1 MTEKDLYTYKDAK
14 KRKEAAL
21 MRLREFESALY
32 SPKSQVLDGMPF
44 NACKVFSDALP
55 QSFDEHQ
62 RLIDD
67 VNRCNAEILKA
78 WIKLNKVAKIL
89 SDEEAVFFDLR
100 YRSGEPIHKIIDIMH
115 RSNRS
120 IFRIRKS
127 IIGKIDKI
135 R

>member
-32 SPKSQVLDGMPF
+32 SPRSQVLDGMPF
-44 NACKVFSDALP
+44 DACKAFNDALP

-78 WIKLNKVAKIL
+78 WIELNKVSKIL
-89 SDEEAVFFDLR
+89 SEDEAAFLDLR
-100 YRSGEPIHKIIDIMH
+100 YRSGEPIHRIIDIMH

-120 IFRIRKS
+120 IFRIRNNILEK
-127 IIGKIDKI
+127 IGKI